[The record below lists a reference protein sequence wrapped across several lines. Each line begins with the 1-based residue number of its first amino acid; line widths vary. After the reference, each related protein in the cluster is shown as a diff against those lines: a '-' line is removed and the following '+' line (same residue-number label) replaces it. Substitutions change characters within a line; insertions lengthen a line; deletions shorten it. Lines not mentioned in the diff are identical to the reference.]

1 MAMSGRIVNW
11 DEKHGCG
18 LIRSDATEEQI
29 FFHITDMDV
38 EALPP
43 YITERVAF
51 ELETDFSGCGLA
63 QHITPII

>member
-18 LIRSDATEEQI
+18 LIVSDTSKQAI
-29 FFHITDMDV
+29 FFHVDDMDA
-38 EALPP
+38 EAVPP

-63 QHITPII
+63 QRITRV